1 MRVGLSYD
9 LKETVVLEGAAP
21 DDALEEYDSPAT
33 IEYIRRALE
42 GLGHSV
48 VKLGGGTEFLRNI
61 LNEKVDIVFNIAE
74 GRGNYRSRE
83 AQVPSILE
91 MLDIP
96 YVGSDPECLA
106 VCLDKPLTKK
116 LARLAGI
123 PTPEWRTIAN
133 LKELK
138 EMSWNGFPFPAIA
151 KPAYE
156 GSSKGVHPNSLVDT
170 PEQAKRTVGEMLELY
185 KQPVMV
191 EQFIDGDEITV
202 GMLGNFTPKVL
213 GMMRILPRKH
223 SNRFVYT
230 VEVKRDWKNLVD
242 YECPARLK
250 DTTSEKITAYCLKTF
265 EILECRDFSRI
276 DFRVS
281 ADGIPYMLE
290 INPLPGLG
298 DYSDLVI
305 MAVKLGWKHEA
316 LIASVFNAALE
327 RYPLCVHG

>member
-1 MRVGLSYD
+1 MRVGLSFD
-9 LKETVVLEGAAP
+9 LKGAVVLEDAAP
-21 DDALEEYDSPAT
+21 DDALEEYDSPNT

-48 VKLGGGTEFLRNI
+48 VKLGGGTEFIQNI

-96 YVGSDPECLA
+96 YIGSDPECLA
-106 VCLDKPLTKK
+106 VCLDKHLTKK
-116 LARLAGI
+116 LVRLDGI
-123 PTPEWRTIAN
+123 PTPEWRMIN
-133 LKELK
+133 NQQELL
-138 EMSWNGFPFPAIA
+138 EIPWNEFPFPAIV

-156 GSSKGVHPNSLVDT
+156 GSSKGIHPNSLVDST
-170 PEQAKRTVGEMLELY
+170 EEAIRTVGEILELY
-185 KQPVMV
+185 RQPVMV
-191 EQFIDGDEITV
+191 EQFIDGDEVTV
-202 GMLGNFTPKVL
+202 GMLGNFPPKVL
-213 GMMRILPRKH
+213 GMMRILPRKQ

-250 DTTSEKITAYCLKTF
+250 ERTSEMITAYSLKTF
-265 EILECRDFSRI
+265 EMLGCRDFSRI

>member
-9 LKETVVLEGAAP
+9 LKDAVVLKGTVT
-21 DDALEEYDSPAT
+21 DDALEEYDSPTT

-48 VKLGGGTEFLRNI
+48 IKLGGGPDFIRNI
-61 LNEKVDIVFNIAE
+61 LDEKVDIVFNIAE

-96 YVGSDPECLA
+96 YGGSDPECLA
-106 VCLDKPLTKK
+106 ICLDKHLTKK
-116 LARLAGI
+116 LLKLEGI
-123 PTPEWRTIAN
+123 PTPEWRMMN
-133 LKELK
+133 NRQELK
-138 EMSWNGFPFPAIA
+138 ETTWENFPFPAIV

-156 GSSKGVHPNSLVDT
+156 GSSKGIHPNSLVDSV
-170 PEQAKRTVGEMLELY
+170 EEAIRTVTEMLELY
-185 KQPVMV
+185 WQPVLV
-191 EQFIDGDEITV
+191 EQFIDGEEITV
-202 GMLGNFTPKVL
+202 GILGNFPPKVL
-213 GMMRILPRKH
+213 GLMSILPRKQ

-242 YECPARLK
+242 YECPAQLK
-250 DTTSEKITAYCLKTF
+250 EATLKKIATYSLKAF
-265 EILECRDFSRI
+265 EMLGCRDFSRI
-276 DFRVS
+276 DFRIS

-298 DYSDLVI
+298 DYSDLII
-305 MAVKLGWKHEA
+305 MAVKLGWKHED

-327 RYPLCVHG
+327 RYPLCVHA

>member
-9 LKETVVLEGAAP
+9 LKEAVVLKEAVT
-21 DDALEEYDSPAT
+21 DDALEEYDSPTT

-48 VKLGGGTEFLRNI
+48 VKLGGGPDFIRNI
-61 LNEKVDIVFNIAE
+61 LDEKVDIVFNIAE

-106 VCLDKPLTKK
+106 VCLDKHLTKTLLK
-116 LARLAGI
+116 LEGI
-123 PTPEWRTIAN
+123 PTPEWRMITN
-133 LKELK
+133 RRELQ
-138 EMSWNGFPFPAIA
+138 ETAWNGFPFPAIV

-156 GSSKGVHPNSLVDT
+156 GSSKGIHPNSLVDSM
-170 PEQAKRTVGEMLELY
+170 EEASRTASEMLDLY
-185 KQPVMV
+185 RQPVLV
-191 EQFIDGDEITV
+191 EQFIDGEEVTV
-202 GMLGNFTPKVL
+202 GMLGNSPPRVL
-213 GMMRILPRKH
+213 GMMSILPRKQ

-242 YECPARLK
+242 YECPAHLK
-250 DTTSEKITAYCLKTF
+250 EATSKKIAAYSLKTF
-265 EILECRDFSRI
+265 EMLGCRDFSRI

-298 DYSDLVI
+298 DYSDLII
-305 MAVKLGWKHEA
+305 MAVKLGWKHED

-327 RYPLCVHG
+327 RYPLCVHA

>member
-9 LKETVVLEGAAP
+9 LKETVTLKNVAP
-21 DDALEEYDSPAT
+21 DDALEEYDSPTT

-42 GLGHSV
+42 GVGHLV
-48 VKLGGGTEFLRNI
+48 IKLGGGAEFIRNI
-61 LNEKVDIVFNIAE
+61 LSEKVDIVFNIAE
-74 GRGNYRSRE
+74 GRGTYRSRE

-106 VCLDKPLTKK
+106 VSLDKPLTKK
-116 LARLAGI
+116 LVKLAGV
-123 PTPEWRTIAN
+123 PTPEWRTITDHQ
-133 LKELK
+133 ELK
-138 EMSWNGFPFPAIA
+138 KISWKDFPFPAIA

-156 GSSKGVHPNSLVDT
+156 GSSKGVHPDSLVDT
-170 PEQAKRTVGEMLELY
+170 PEQANRTVGEMLETY
-185 KQPVMV
+185 RQPIMV
-191 EQFIDGDEITV
+191 EQFIEGDEITV
-202 GMLGNFTPKVL
+202 GMIGNFPPKVL
-213 GMMRILPRKH
+213 GMMRILPRKQ
-223 SNRFVYT
+223 SSRFVYT

-250 DTTSEKITAYCLKTF
+250 DITSEKINAYSLKTF
-265 EILECRDFSRI
+265 ETLGCRDFSRI

-281 ADGIPYMLE
+281 DDGIPYMLE

-305 MAVKLGWKHEA
+305 MALKLGWKHEA
-316 LIASVFNAALE
+316 LIASIFDAALG
-327 RYPLCVHG
+327 RYPLCVHA

>member
-9 LKETVVLEGAAP
+9 LKEAVVLEDAAP
-21 DDALEEYDSPAT
+21 DDALEEYDSPTT

-48 VKLGGGTEFLRNI
+48 VKLGGGTEFIRNI
-61 LNEKVDIVFNIAE
+61 LSEKVNIVFNISE

-83 AQVPSILE
+83 AQVPAILE

-116 LARLAGI
+116 LVRLAGI
-123 PTPEWRTIAN
+123 PTPDWRTITSRH
-133 LKELK
+133 ELK
-138 EMSWNGFPFPAIA
+138 ETSWSGFPFPAIA
-151 KPAYE
+151 KPTYE

-170 PEQAKRTVGEMLELY
+170 PEQAQRVVGEMLEIY
-185 KQPVMV
+185 RQPVMV
-191 EQFIDGDEITV
+191 EQFIDGDEVTV
-202 GMLGNFTPKVL
+202 GMLGNFPPKVL
-213 GMMRILPRKH
+213 GLMCILPRKQN
-223 SNRFVYT
+223 NRFVYT

-242 YECPARLK
+242 YECPVRLK
-250 DTTSEKITAYCLKTF
+250 EATSEKIAAYSLKTF
-265 EILECRDFSRI
+265 EMLGCRDFSRI

>member
-9 LKETVVLEGAAP
+9 LKETVVLKDASM

-33 IEYIRRALE
+33 IEYIKHALE
-42 GLGHSV
+42 GIGHSV
-48 VKLGGGTEFLRNI
+48 VKLGGGKEFIRNI
-61 LNEKVDIVFNIAE
+61 LQEPVDIVFNISE

-96 YVGSDPECLA
+96 YVGSDPQCLS
-106 VCLDKPLTKK
+106 VCLDKVLTKK
-116 LARLAGI
+116 LIAQDGI
-123 PTPEWRTIAN
+123 PTPSWRTIASS
-133 LKELK
+133 KELNTT
-138 EMSWNGFPFPAIA
+138 SWHDFPFPAIV

-156 GSSKGVHPNSLVDT
+156 GSSKGVHHNSLVDN
-170 PEQAKRTVGEMLELY
+170 QAQAIETIAEILEAY
-185 KQPVMV
+185 RQPVMV
-191 EQFIDGDEITV
+191 EQFIEGDEITV
-202 GMLGNFTPKVL
+202 GVIGNSPPKVL
-213 GMMRILPRKH
+213 GLMRIIPRKNN
-223 SNRFVYT
+223 SRFVYT

-242 YECPARLK
+242 YECPARLNK
-250 DTTSEKITAYCLKTF
+250 ETAEKIRTCSLKVF
-265 EILECRDFSRI
+265 EVLGCRDFSRI

-281 ADGIPYMLE
+281 VDGIPYMLE

-305 MAVKLGWKHEA
+305 MAAKLGWKHEA

-327 RYPLCVHG
+327 RYPLCVGR

>member
-1 MRVGLSYD
+1 MRVGLSFD
-9 LKETVVLEGAAP
+9 LKGAVVLEDAAP
-21 DDALEEYDSPAT
+21 DDALEEYDSPNT

-48 VKLGGGTEFLRNI
+48 VKLGGGTEFIQNI

-96 YVGSDPECLA
+96 YIGSDPECLA
-106 VCLDKPLTKK
+106 VCLDKHLTKK
-116 LARLAGI
+116 LMRLDGI
-123 PTPEWRTIAN
+123 PTPEWRMIN
-133 LKELK
+133 NQQELL
-138 EMSWNGFPFPAIA
+138 EIPWNEFPFPAIV

-156 GSSKGVHPNSLVDT
+156 GSSKGIHPNSLVDST
-170 PEQAKRTVGEMLELY
+170 EEAIRTVGEILELY
-185 KQPVMV
+185 RQPVMV
-191 EQFIDGDEITV
+191 EQFIDGDEVTV
-202 GMLGNFTPKVL
+202 GMLGNFPPKVL
-213 GMMRILPRKH
+213 GMMRILPRKQ

-250 DTTSEKITAYCLKTF
+250 ERTSEMITAYSLKTF
-265 EILECRDFSRI
+265 EMLGCRDFSRI

>member
-1 MRVGLSYD
+1 MRVGLSFD
-9 LKETVVLEGAAP
+9 LKGAVVLEDATP
-21 DDALEEYDSPAT
+21 DDALEEYDSPNT

-48 VKLGGGTEFLRNI
+48 VKLGGGTEFIQNI

-96 YVGSDPECLA
+96 YIGSDPECLA
-106 VCLDKPLTKK
+106 VCLDKHLTKK
-116 LARLAGI
+116 LVRLDGI
-123 PTPEWRTIAN
+123 PTPEWRMIN
-133 LKELK
+133 NQQELL
-138 EMSWNGFPFPAIA
+138 EIPWNEFPFPAIV

-156 GSSKGVHPNSLVDT
+156 GSSKGIHPNSLVDST
-170 PEQAKRTVGEMLELY
+170 EEAIRTVGEILELY
-185 KQPVMV
+185 RQPVMV
-191 EQFIDGDEITV
+191 EQFIDGDEVTV
-202 GMLGNFTPKVL
+202 GMLGNFPPKVL
-213 GMMRILPRKH
+213 GMMRILPRKQ

-250 DTTSEKITAYCLKTF
+250 ERTSEMITAYSLKTF
-265 EILECRDFSRI
+265 EMLGCRDFSRI

>member
-9 LKETVVLEGAAP
+9 LKDSIILEDAAP
-21 DDALEEYDSPAT
+21 DDALEEYDSAT
-33 IEYIRRALE
+33 TIDYIRRAIE
-42 GLGHSV
+42 GLGHST
-48 VKLGGGTEFLRNI
+48 VKLGGGPEFMRNI

-91 MLDIP
+91 MLNIP
-96 YVGSDPECLA
+96 YVGSDTECLA
-106 VCLDKPLTKK
+106 VCLDKHLTKK
-116 LARLAGI
+116 LVRLTRI
-123 PTPEWRTIAN
+123 PTPEWRLIASE
-133 LKELK
+133 KELK
-138 EMSWNGFPFPAIA
+138 ETNWKDFPFPAIV

-156 GSSKGVHPNSLVDT
+156 GSSKGIHPNSLVDSPDEAAQT
-170 PEQAKRTVGEMLELY
+170 IKEMLEIY
-185 KQPVMV
+185 RQPVLV
-191 EQFIDGDEITV
+191 EQFIDGVEVTV
-202 GMLGNFTPKVL
+202 GMLGNSPVKVL
-213 GMMRILPRKH
+213 GMMSILPRKQ

-242 YECPARLK
+242 YECPAHLK
-250 DTTSEKITAYCLKTF
+250 EATSKKIAAYSLKTF
-265 EILECRDFSRI
+265 EMLGCRDFSRI

-298 DYSDLVI
+298 DYSDLII
-305 MAVKLGWKHEA
+305 MAVKLGWKHEE

-327 RYPLCVHG
+327 RYPLCVHV